1 MLSRII
7 ALALASL
14 IYVQPAWATPYW
26 QTVSHEIAAK
36 TYASAH
42 FLYASHPDV
51 RTCNPGALSQR
62 AKDRALRAMNQIRA
76 LHGLTPGSV
85 QLSL

>member
-42 FLYASHPDV
+42 FCMRHTLMCAPATQEHSRNAR
-51 RTCNPGALSQR
+51 RTERCEP
-62 AKDRALRAMNQIRA
+62 
-76 LHGLTPGSV
+76 
-85 QLSL
+85 